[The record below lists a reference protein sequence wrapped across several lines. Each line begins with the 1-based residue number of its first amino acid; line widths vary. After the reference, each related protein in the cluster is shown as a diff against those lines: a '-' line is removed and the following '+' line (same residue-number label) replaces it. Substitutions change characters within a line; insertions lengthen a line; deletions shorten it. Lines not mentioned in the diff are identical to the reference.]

1 MTPKKDKNAP
11 MFPRTLRTTRQL
23 LRPALTALLLSVPA
37 TALYASPASAQ
48 AVITGNQTMTATV
61 ETIDAETHTLL
72 LRDQK
77 GGLLNLDIPKDAK
90 NLPHLEAGDRIAV
103 RFFQTMAAD
112 IAAPGTPLPESTV
125 SSARGYARRHPHGTL
140 VSFQRQRVKVVAV
153 DAAAHKVT
161 IIDHA
166 DITRTVTIRQKALL
180 PLLNSLKMGDEVDVT
195 TMDAVSFSV
204 LNRTVNGDVS
214 VTEKTGEQAPAAQP
228 ATH

>member
-1 MTPKKDKNAP
+1 M
-11 MFPRTLRTTRQL
+11 RTTHRL
-23 LRPALTALLLSVPA
+23 LRPALTALLLAAPA
-37 TALYASPASAQ
+37 AVLHAPSAAAQ
-48 AVITGNQTMTATV
+48 AVITGNQTMTATI

-77 GGLLNLDIPKDAK
+77 GGLLNLTIPKDAK
-90 NLPHLEAGDRIAV
+90 NLPHLEEGDRIAV
-103 RFFQTMAAD
+103 RFFQTLAAD

-125 SSARGYARRHPHGTL
+125 SSAKGYARRHPHGTL

-153 DAAAHKVT
+153 DAAAHRVT

-166 DITRTVTIRQKALL
+166 DITRTITVRQKALL

-214 VTEKTGEQAPAAQP
+214 VTEKTGDQASVNPSATPAN
-228 ATH
+228 H

>member
-1 MTPKKDKNAP
+1 MVL
-11 MFPRTLRTTRQL
+11 RTLRTTRRL
-23 LRPALTALLLSVPA
+23 LRPALTALLLAAPA
-37 TALYASPASAQ
+37 AVLHAPSAAAQ

-77 GGLLNLDIPKDAK
+77 GGLLNLTIPKDAK
-90 NLPHLEAGDRIAV
+90 NLPHLEEGDRIAV
-103 RFFQTMAAD
+103 RFFQTLAAD
-112 IAAPGTPLPESTV
+112 LAAPGTPLPESTV
-125 SSARGYARRHPHGTL
+125 SSAKGYARRHPHGTL

-166 DITRTVTIRQKALL
+166 DITRTITVRQKALL

-214 VTEKTGEQAPAAQP
+214 VTEKTGVQAPASSSAAP
-228 ATH
+228 TTH